1 MQEQRQARAL
11 LRGRRGRRDFA
22 ASLHPPRLPRI
33 FTFDFAAPR
42 QARYS
47 YERLLLGEHAM
58 QRVQRQFPAV
68 LCLQHGLA
76 RAEG

>member
-1 MQEQRQARAL
+1 MQEQRQAGHCREDAEEGEIS
-11 LRGRRGRRDFA
+11 R
-22 ASLHPPRLPRI
+22 SLHPPRLPRI
-33 FTFDFAAPR
+33 FTFDFAARR

-68 LCLQHGLA
+68 LRLQHGLD